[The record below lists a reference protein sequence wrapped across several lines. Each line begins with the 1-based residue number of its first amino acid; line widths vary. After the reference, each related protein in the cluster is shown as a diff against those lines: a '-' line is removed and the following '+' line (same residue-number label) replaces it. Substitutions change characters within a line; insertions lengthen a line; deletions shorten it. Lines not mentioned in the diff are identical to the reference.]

1 MTNLPH
7 SRGTYSF
14 ESQKSEINKRKKN
27 FDDGSICFGPL
38 HRYVHLNDA
47 ANSQIFT
54 FLLLPHL
61 LCGLVNYVE
70 TQVFQYA
77 EHEWFVRFE
86 RTDTHLGFYLELITQ
101 KSENCETMFIT
112 SSQIPISKSDH
123 NVTKRPTQWKTITLD
138 FEFTIKNRN
147 VFSQNEC
154 FFKSN
159 CTFTQDSCRH
169 GRKNVIDLSTL
180 SSKRFLFDD
189 GKCIIELGLRNP
201 HICIKLQANQVEDPT
216 NHLLLKKD
224 RKRTHNN
231 GSVVLRRMD
240 NETIT
245 FPDTIHFETDHF
257 SYADDTWVLTI
268 DIEPYRDL
276 LRNLTFDSDNN
287 HDVCAD
293 VEICLTKKSE
303 HKTDNY
309 TYYNAEKPL
318 GTQWTRLLCNAYLP
332 GECHTGLMQFLIG
345 SQGWPLKAHC
355 CKFDERTNVVKQ
367 QQLKQGE
374 KSQNNI
380 LKFNSCEYLE
390 KGKTRTHQSAVA
402 FLLSTVSSKFCIT
415 LEMIFYERLTVV
427 NFPINNLDNFN
438 HVDSCLIMDPFSL
451 PWRLFLNRSSRLVR
465 VGLVPEQKPD
475 LEHEPEY
482 LKSSEKSS
490 KIQSKQ
496 SHSER
501 STIPSGYLYLFGCKL
516 RIQGYQSNGTNTR
529 VIEPVGKE
537 ILQIT
542 CKKSDFYNELLL
554 SNRLRHSGINV
565 PQNNLNILLI
575 KNLPKYLLKNNGAE
589 LLQSLCNTSVMDID
603 NKISKRLLR
612 KASQISSVQVAM
624 EITCQE
630 LTGSNMGILNPK
642 TGTITIEI
650 QWLYRHQI
658 YIDTLYQ
665 TDEIGARQYHQ
676 MRNELIKITKEKDE
690 LERQLMGY
698 RMGLVQIDSRSHG
711 PKSMLPLEF
720 IPGLVDHSTTTTVPS
735 GEDWHNSSCYSEK
748 AVLQQP
754 CYRMNN
760 TVSSLKYKC
769 NNQHTK
775 SHATSSPSNYSSDKL
790 KACKP
795 YGLLSTCHIENN
807 MSHSLLDYESS
818 DESAPRSSYPIYRPT
833 SKQPM
838 SSKCGL
844 SEKRK
849 QFIYSKG
856 SWKTCETVKY
866 CPDSDINSVH
876 SRRFNARKPS
886 LNKYC
891 SQGFVEAN
899 FSPLYT
905 SESSTS
911 NVFNSRSE
919 DEFSFIF

>member
-1 MTNLPH
+1 
-7 SRGTYSF
+7 
-14 ESQKSEINKRKKN
+14 
-27 FDDGSICFGPL
+27 
-38 HRYVHLNDA
+38 
-47 ANSQIFT
+47 
-54 FLLLPHL
+54 
-61 LCGLVNYVE
+61 
-70 TQVFQYA
+70 
-77 EHEWFVRFE
+77 
-86 RTDTHLGFYLELITQ
+86 
-101 KSENCETMFIT
+101 
-112 SSQIPISKSDH
+112 
-123 NVTKRPTQWKTITLD
+123 
-138 FEFTIKNRN
+138 
-147 VFSQNEC
+147 
-154 FFKSN
+154 
-159 CTFTQDSCRH
+159 
-169 GRKNVIDLSTL
+169 
-180 SSKRFLFDD
+180 
-189 GKCIIELGLRNP
+189 
-201 HICIKLQANQVEDPT
+201 
-216 NHLLLKKD
+216 
-224 RKRTHNN
+224 
-231 GSVVLRRMD
+231 MD

-257 SYADDTWVLTI
+257 SYAGDTWVLTI

-276 LRNLTFDSDNN
+276 LRNLTFDSDNY

-390 KGKTRTHQSAVA
+390 KGKTRTHQSAVT

-603 NKISKRLLR
+603 NKISERLLR

-630 LTGSNMGILNPK
+630 
-642 TGTITIEI
+642 
-650 QWLYRHQI
+650 
-658 YIDTLYQ
+658 
-665 TDEIGARQYHQ
+665 
-676 MRNELIKITKEKDE
+676 
-690 LERQLMGY
+690 
-698 RMGLVQIDSRSHG
+698 
-711 PKSMLPLEF
+711 
-720 IPGLVDHSTTTTVPS
+720 
-735 GEDWHNSSCYSEK
+735 
-748 AVLQQP
+748 
-754 CYRMNN
+754 
-760 TVSSLKYKC
+760 VS
-769 NNQHTK
+769 
-775 SHATSSPSNYSSDKL
+775 D
-790 KACKP
+790 
-795 YGLLSTCHIENN
+795 
-807 MSHSLLDYESS
+807 
-818 DESAPRSSYPIYRPT
+818 PI
-833 SKQPM
+833 
-838 SSKCGL
+838 
-844 SEKRK
+844 
-849 QFIYSKG
+849 
-856 SWKTCETVKY
+856 
-866 CPDSDINSVH
+866 N
-876 SRRFNARKPS
+876 
-886 LNKYC
+886 
-891 SQGFVEAN
+891 FVG
-899 FSPLYT
+899 
-905 SESSTS
+905 
-911 NVFNSRSE
+911 
-919 DEFSFIF
+919 